1 MIGPSEWEAE
11 VTDITTGEASAP
23 VVMVQVRSQVSA
35 RCLRCGGKM
44 ISEGE
49 QGDSACFTCGNVVY
63 GLAPLM
69 IQDSS
74 RRERRPS
81 HGGRSLS

>member
-1 MIGPSEWEAE
+1 MIGSSEWEAE
-11 VTDITTGEASAP
+11 AAGVEAGAALAP
-23 VVMVQVRSQVSA
+23 IAVAQVRTQVA
-35 RCLRCGGKM
+35 RCQRCGGKM
-44 ISEGE
+44 IAEGE

-69 IQDSS
+69 IQDPT

>member
-1 MIGPSEWEAE
+1 MMGPSEWGVEAAGVE
-11 VTDITTGEASAP
+11 TGPALAP
-23 VVMVQVRSQVSA
+23 VASVQVRGQFP
-35 RCLRCGGKM
+35 RCPRCSGKM
-44 ISEGE
+44 IAEGE

-63 GLAPLM
+63 SLPPLT
-69 IQDSS
+69 IQEPS